1 MKVLDDYIYVGRLL
15 DFYRSLLTDS
25 ESKSVD
31 YYYNEDYS
39 LTEIAELLSISRQAV
54 SLNIKRAIDKLKSF
68 EDALKLIEKFEKK
81 KDAKTKALD
90 LLDQAHGS
98 KDIEDIREKIKE
110 AEEIIN
116 EI

>member
-1 MKVLDDYIYVGRLL
+1 MKVLDDYIYIGRLL
-15 DFYRSLLTDS
+15 DFYGSLLTES

-68 EDALKLIEKFEKK
+68 EDALKLIEKFDKK
-81 KDAKTKALD
+81 KEAKTKALD
-90 LLDQAHGS
+90 LLNQANGS

>member
-1 MKVLDDYIYVGRLL
+1 MKVLDDYIYIGRLL
-15 DFYRSLLTDS
+15 DFYGSLLTES

-81 KDAKTKALD
+81 KEDKEKLEIIFQSLSSRDDKDETK
-90 LLDQAHGS
+90 G
-98 KDIEDIREKIKE
+98 RIKE
-110 AEEIIN
+110 AEELIK
-116 EI
+116 EM

>member
-1 MKVLDDYIYVGRLL
+1 MKVLDDYIYIGRLL
-15 DFYRSLLTDS
+15 DFYGSLLTES

-81 KDAKTKALD
+81 KEHKEKLEIIFKGLSSCD
-90 LLDQAHGS
+90 
-98 KDIEDIREKIKE
+98 DIDEIKGRIKE
-110 AEEIIN
+110 AEEIIK
-116 EI
+116 EM

>member
-1 MKVLDDYIYVGRLL
+1 MKVLDDYIYIGRLL
-15 DFYRSLLTDS
+15 DFYGSLLTES

-68 EDALKLIEKFEKK
+68 EDALKLIEKFDKK
-81 KDAKTKALD
+81 KEAKTKALD
-90 LLDQAHGS
+90 LLDQAHVS

>member
-1 MKVLDDYIYVGRLL
+1 MKVLDDYIYIGRLL
-15 DFYRSLLTDS
+15 DFYGSLLTES

-81 KDAKTKALD
+81 K
-90 LLDQAHGS
+90 
-98 KDIEDIREKIKE
+98 KDKEKLEIIFKSLSSCDDIDEIKGRIKE
-110 AEEIIN
+110 AEEIIK
-116 EI
+116 EM

>member
-1 MKVLDDYIYVGRLL
+1 MKVLDDYIYIGWLL
-15 DFYRSLLTDS
+15 DFYGSLLTES

-81 KDAKTKALD
+81 KEDKEKLEIIFKGLSSCD
-90 LLDQAHGS
+90 D
-98 KDIEDIREKIKE
+98 KDEIKGRIKE
-110 AEEIIN
+110 AEEIIK
-116 EI
+116 EM

>member
-1 MKVLDDYIYVGRLL
+1 MKVLDDYIYIGRLL
-15 DFYRSLLTDS
+15 DFYGSLLTES

-68 EDALKLIEKFEKK
+68 EDALKLIEKFDKK
-81 KDAKTKALD
+81 KEVKTKALD
-90 LLDQAHGS
+90 LLDQASGS

>member
-1 MKVLDDYIYVGRLL
+1 MKVLDDYIYIGRLL
-15 DFYRSLLTDS
+15 DFYGSLLTES

-68 EDALKLIEKFEKK
+68 EDALKLIEKFDKK
-81 KDAKTKALD
+81 KEAKTKALD
-90 LLDQAHGS
+90 LLNQASGS
-98 KDIEDIREKIKE
+98 MDIEDIREKIKE

>member
-1 MKVLDDYIYVGRLL
+1 MKVLDDYIYIGRLL
-15 DFYRSLLTDS
+15 DFYGSLLTES

-68 EDALKLIEKFEKK
+68 EDALKLIEKFDKK
-81 KDAKTKALD
+81 KEAKNKALD
-90 LLDQAHGS
+90 LLNQAKCS

>member
-1 MKVLDDYIYVGRLL
+1 MKVLDDYIYIGRLL
-15 DFYRSLLTDS
+15 DFYGSLLTES

-68 EDALKLIEKFEKK
+68 EDALKLIEKFDKK
-81 KDAKTKALD
+81 KEAKTKALD
-90 LLDQAHGS
+90 LLNQAKCN

>member
-1 MKVLDDYIYVGRLL
+1 MKVLDDYIYIGRLL
-15 DFYRSLLTDS
+15 DFYGSLLTES

-68 EDALKLIEKFEKK
+68 EDALKLIEKFDKK
-81 KDAKTKALD
+81 KEVKTKALD
-90 LLDQAHGS
+90 LLNQASGS
-98 KDIEDIREKIKE
+98 KVIEDIREKIKE

>member
-1 MKVLDDYIYVGRLL
+1 MKVLDDYIYIGRLL
-15 DFYRSLLTDS
+15 DFYGSLLTES

-68 EDALKLIEKFEKK
+68 EDALKLIEKFDKK
-81 KDAKTKALD
+81 KGTKTKALD
-90 LLDQAHGS
+90 LLNQASGS

>member
-1 MKVLDDYIYVGRLL
+1 MKVLDDYIYIGRLL
-15 DFYRSLLTDS
+15 DFYGSLLTES

-68 EDALKLIEKFEKK
+68 EDALKLIEKFDKK
-81 KDAKTKALD
+81 KEAKTEALD
-90 LLDQAHGS
+90 LLNQASGS

>member
-1 MKVLDDYIYVGRLL
+1 MKVLDDYIYIGRLL
-15 DFYRSLLTDS
+15 DFYGSLLTES

-81 KDAKTKALD
+81 KEDKEKLEITFKSLSSCD
-90 LLDQAHGS
+90 
-98 KDIEDIREKIKE
+98 DIDEIKGRIKE
-110 AEEIIN
+110 AEEIIK
-116 EI
+116 EM

>member
-1 MKVLDDYIYVGRLL
+1 MKVLDDYIYIGRLL
-15 DFYRSLLTDS
+15 DFYGSLLTES

-68 EDALKLIEKFEKK
+68 EDALKLIEKFDKK
-81 KDAKTKALD
+81 KEAKTKSLD
-90 LLDQAHGS
+90 LLNQAKCS

>member
-1 MKVLDDYIYVGRLL
+1 MKVLDDYIYIGRLL
-15 DFYRSLLTDS
+15 DFYGSLLTES

-68 EDALKLIEKFEKK
+68 EDALKLIEKFDKK
-81 KDAKTKALD
+81 KEAKTKALD
-90 LLDQAHGS
+90 LLNQAKCS

>member
-1 MKVLDDYIYVGRLL
+1 MKVLDDYIYIGRLL
-15 DFYRSLLTDS
+15 DFYGSLLTES

-68 EDALKLIEKFEKK
+68 EDALKLIEKFDKK
-81 KDAKTKALD
+81 KEAKTKALD
-90 LLDQAHGS
+90 LLDQAKCS

>member
-1 MKVLDDYIYVGRLL
+1 MKVIDDYIYIGRLL
-15 DFYRSLLTDS
+15 DFYGSLLTES

-54 SLNIKRAIDKLKSF
+54 SLNIKRAIDKLKSY
-68 EDALKLIEKFEKK
+68 EAALKLIEKFDKRKE
-81 KDAKTKALD
+81 AKERLEIIFNGINSCD
-90 LLDQAHGS
+90 
-98 KDIEDIREKIKE
+98 DIDEIKGRIKE

>member
-1 MKVLDDYIYVGRLL
+1 MKVLDDYIYIGRLL
-15 DFYRSLLTDS
+15 DFYGSLLTES

-68 EDALKLIEKFEKK
+68 EEALKLIEKFEKK
-81 KDAKTKALD
+81 KEDKEKLEIIFKGLSSCD
-90 LLDQAHGS
+90 D
-98 KDIEDIREKIKE
+98 KDEIKGRIKE
-110 AEEIIN
+110 AEEIIK
-116 EI
+116 EM